1 MMNRSFAWGVLLVI
15 IGVPARAQNPAQT
28 NAVRPDPNAGQS
40 PMIRI
45 NRDLSDTANENRLV
59 ELALQGPEYDVT
71 VHQNVID
78 ELTLKKT
85 KTTWLDL
92 LSISTNY
99 NDQTFA
105 KPSTTAG
112 QTAYVYPKYF
122 FGITIPLGIIFSQGN
137 TVKTARES
145 VKLGKDNQEI
155 TARTLRSNV
164 LTRYAT
170 YKHYVLLIEMEGEI
184 VNDVQAN
191 WSQAEDNFRRG
202 SITIDAYIL
211 IQREK
216 NEEMTKVMNL
226 QLQQDIA
233 RIDIERMIGV
243 PLYQVLHPIPRAL
256 RK

>member
-1 MMNRSFAWGVLLVI
+1 MNRSFACGVLLAI
-15 IGVPARAQNPAQT
+15 ISVPARAQNPAQT
-28 NAVRPDPNAGQS
+28 NAVRPDANSSQAPL
-40 PMIRI
+40 IRI

-59 ELALQGPEYDVT
+59 EFALRGPEYDLT
-71 VHQNVID
+71 FHQNVID

-105 KPSTTAG
+105 KTTNA
-112 QTAYVYPKYF
+112 AYVYPKYF

-137 TVKTARES
+137 AVKSARES
-145 VKLGKDNQEI
+145 VKLGKDQQEI
-155 TARTLRSNV
+155 TARTIRANV
-164 LTRYAT
+164 LSRYAN
-170 YKHYVLLIEMEGEI
+170 YKHFTMLIEMEGEI

-191 WSQAEDNFRRG
+191 YSQAEDNFRRG
-202 SITIDAYIL
+202 AISVDSYIL
-211 IQREK
+211 VQREK
-216 NEEMTKVMNL
+216 NEEITKVMNL
-226 QLQQDIA
+226 QLQQDLA
-233 RIDIERMIGV
+233 RIDIERMIGA

>member
-1 MMNRSFAWGVLLVI
+1 MNRSFAWGLLLTI
-15 IGVPARAQNPAQT
+15 FSVPTRAQNPAQT
-28 NAVRPDPNAGQS
+28 NPKSPDANSSQG

-78 ELTLKKT
+78 DLTLKKT

-105 KPSTTAG
+105 KTTN
-112 QTAYVYPKYF
+112 TAYVYPKYF
-122 FGITIPLGIIFSQGN
+122 FGVTIPLGIIFSQGN
-137 TVKTARES
+137 AVKISRES

-155 TARTLRSNV
+155 TARTIRANV
-164 LTRYAT
+164 LRQYAT
-170 YKHYVLLIEMEGEI
+170 YKHYSLLIEAESEI
-184 VNDVQAN
+184 YNDVQAN
-191 WSQAEDNFRRG
+191 YSQAETNFSKG
-202 SITIDAYIL
+202 AISVDSYIL
-211 IQREK
+211 VQREK
-216 NEEMTKVMNL
+216 NDEISKVMNL
-226 QLQQDIA
+226 QLQQDLS

-243 PLYQVLHPIPRAL
+243 PLYQVMHPIPRAV

>member
-1 MMNRSFAWGVLLVI
+1 MNRSFAWGFLLTSISVST
-15 IGVPARAQNPAQT
+15 RAQNPAQN
-28 NAVRPDPNAGQS
+28 NANLPLL
-40 PMIRI
+40 RI

-59 ELALQGPEYDVT
+59 ELALQSPEYDVT
-71 VHQNVID
+71 VHQNAID

-85 KTTWLDL
+85 KSTWLDL

-105 KPSTTAG
+105 KPSSVNG

-137 TVKTARES
+137 SVKSARES
-145 VKLGKDNQEI
+145 VKLGKDQQEI
-155 TARTLRSNV
+155 TARNIRANV
-164 LTRYAT
+164 LTRYVN
-170 YKHYVLLIEMEGEI
+170 YKHFTLLIEMESEI

-191 WSQAEDNFRRG
+191 YSQAEENFRRG
-202 SITIDAYIL
+202 AISVDSYIL
-211 IQREK
+211 VQREK

-226 QLQQDIA
+226 QLQQDLA

-243 PLYQVLHPIPRAL
+243 PLYTVLHPVPRAQ
-256 RK
+256 RVITK

>member
-1 MMNRSFAWGVLLVI
+1 MNRSFAWGVLLVI
-15 IGVPARAQNPAQT
+15 ISVPARAQNPAQT
-28 NAVRPDPNAGQS
+28 NPVRPDANSSQAPL
-40 PMIRI
+40 IRI

-59 ELALQGPEYDVT
+59 ELALQGPEYDLT

-99 NDQTFA
+99 NDQTFS
-105 KPSTTAG
+105 KPSNVNG

-137 TVKTARES
+137 TVKSARES
-145 VKLGKDNQEI
+145 VKLGKDQQEI
-155 TARTLRSNV
+155 TARTIRANV
-164 LTRYAT
+164 LSRYAN
-170 YKHYVLLIEMEGEI
+170 YKHFTVLIEMEGEI

-191 WSQAEDNFRRG
+191 YSQAEDNFRRG
-202 SITIDAYIL
+202 AISVDSYIL
-211 IQREK
+211 VQREK
-216 NEEMTKVMNL
+216 NEEITKVMNL
-226 QLQQDIA
+226 QLQQDLA

>member
-1 MMNRSFAWGVLLVI
+1 MMNRSFAWGLLLAI
-15 IGVPARAQNPAQT
+15 ISVSTRAQNPAQT
-28 NAVRPDPNAGQS
+28 NAKSPDANSSQA

-59 ELALQGPEYDVT
+59 ELALQGPEYDLT

-78 ELTLKKT
+78 DLTLKKT

-92 LSISTNY
+92 LSVSTNY

-105 KPSTTAG
+105 KTTNA
-112 QTAYVYPKYF
+112 AYVYPKYF

-137 TVKTARES
+137 SIKTARES
-145 VKLGKDNQEI
+145 VKLGKDQQEI
-155 TARTLRSNV
+155 TARTIRANV
-164 LTRYAT
+164 LSRYAN
-170 YKHYVLLIEMEGEI
+170 YKHFTLLIEMEGEI

-191 WSQAEDNFRRG
+191 YSQAETNFSKG
-202 SITIDAYIL
+202 AISVDSYIL
-211 IQREK
+211 VQREK
-216 NEEMTKVMNL
+216 NDEMTKVMNL
-226 QLQQDIA
+226 QLQQDLA

-243 PLYQVLHPIPRAL
+243 PLYQVLHPIPRAM

>member
-1 MMNRSFAWGVLLVI
+1 MNRSFAWGLLLTSISVST
-15 IGVPARAQNPAQT
+15 RAQNPAQT
-28 NAVRPDPNAGQS
+28 NAKNSDPNSSQG
-40 PMIRI
+40 PMLRI

-78 ELTLKKT
+78 DLTLKKT

-105 KPSTTAG
+105 KTNS

-122 FGITIPLGIIFSQGN
+122 FGVTIPLGIIFSQGN
-137 TVKTARES
+137 TVKISRES

-155 TARTLRSNV
+155 TARTIRSNV
-164 LTRYAT
+164 LRQYAT
-170 YKHYVLLIEMEGEI
+170 YKHYTLLIEMEGEI

-191 WSQAEDNFRRG
+191 YSQAEANFSKG
-202 SITIDAYIL
+202 AISVDSYIL
-211 IQREK
+211 VQREK
-216 NEEMTKVMNL
+216 NDEMTKVMNL
-226 QLQQDIA
+226 QLQQDLA
-233 RIDIERMIGV
+233 RIDLERMIGM